1 MRLVR
6 LLRYLVILLLAVV
19 LVVVAMANRD
29 PVTLH
34 LLPGDLADF
43 AGFSATAEVPL
54 FLVILAAAA
63 AGLVIGFVWEWLRE
77 GKHRKTASRGQ
88 RQVTALAREVTRLRD
103 QGATPRDEVLA
114 LLDSPQ
120 KKRAR

>member
-1 MRLVR
+1 MRLLR
-6 LLRYLVILLLAVV
+6 LLRYLVIVLLAVV

-29 PVTLH
+29 PVSLH
-34 LLPGDLADF
+34 LLPGDLADY
-43 AGFSATAEVPL
+43 AGFSATAKIPL
-54 FLVILAAAA
+54 FLVIFAAAA

-88 RQVTALAREVTRLRD
+88 RQVTALSREVARLRD
-103 QGATPRDEVLA
+103 KDARPKDEVLA

-120 KKRAR
+120 KTRAR